1 MRTVFVV
8 SADTFGRGS
17 DELGATLMANFLRK
31 LWAAPG
37 KPTAILFYNS
47 GVKLLATHA
56 PALEALDGLLNAGV
70 DLVACGTCVSFFGL
84 RDSLRVGRVSDMQEI
99 VQMMV
104 AADKVV
110 TV

>member
-1 MRTVFVV
+1 MQTVFIV

-17 DELGATLMANFLRK
+17 DQLGTTLMANFLRK
-31 LWAAPG
+31 LWAAPE
-37 KPTAILFYNS
+37 KPAAILFYNS
-47 GVKLLATHA
+47 GVKLLATDA
-56 PALEALDGLLNAGV
+56 PALDALDGLVKAGV

-84 RDSLRVGRVSDMQEI
+84 RDTLRAGRVSDMQEI
-99 VQMMV
+99 VQMMM